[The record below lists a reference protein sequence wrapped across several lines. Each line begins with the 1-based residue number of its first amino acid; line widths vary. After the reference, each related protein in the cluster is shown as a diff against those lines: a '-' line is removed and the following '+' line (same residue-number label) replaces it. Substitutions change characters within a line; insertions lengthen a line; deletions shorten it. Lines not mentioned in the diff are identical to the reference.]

1 MLNRIKN
8 SLLCKCLQALLI
20 GYFLMSSINVSGT
33 FSRIIKENTENHSV
47 KGITCNLLKKIFKC
61 DGIPEELDD
70 YEAKDTKTTKLAK
83 GIPLLEYLVP
93 LDASIPGFYFQNDL
107 KGKNYIDNPIFSF
120 GFHGKIHLPPPR
132 FII

>member
-1 MLNRIKN
+1 
-8 SLLCKCLQALLI
+8 
-20 GYFLMSSINVSGT
+20 MSSINISST
-33 FSRIIKENTENHSV
+33 FSRIIKENTETHSV
-47 KGITCNLLKKIFKC
+47 KGMTCSFLKKIFKC

-83 GIPLLEYLVP
+83 GIPLFEYIVP
-93 LDASIPGFYFQNDL
+93 IDASVPGFYIQIDL

-132 FII
+132 FIA